1 MKGIID
7 SKEKILISDL
17 RERRQEWDNH
27 FLYHQGPWENEN
39 LKQFYYRIREIRGLA
54 PVALALSLAA
64 LFWRILFTSDMLYYR
79 DVFHY
84 SYPHIKFIHDAVQQG
99 FPPFWNPYLS
109 YGEPLLANPNYL
121 FFYPT
126 TLLVILLPVE
136 FAYQFH
142 YVLHFWFAAFG
153 VYLLARRWQQSRAAA
168 FFAAFVFVFSGPVLS
183 LGGFYNHAAAIA
195 WIPWALL
202 LTDRALEENTRR
214 RWLALGCVLA
224 LQFLASEPLTWMSTW
239 FLCAAYAFHQHG
251 NRKRILSR
259 ENGKILLPVASVA
272 VLALALSAV
281 ALLPALSLLE
291 QSQRGTTGLRF
302 GEVTYWSI
310 HPLYLLEM
318 VAPGIFGEALNNPSV
333 WMTLM
338 NGRNAPYYPSVFLGV
353 IPILLALL
361 GWVGGPKRLRG
372 FAAGACLT
380 FFVLALGMYTPVFG
394 LLYLLFPP
402 LGSIRFPAKFLI
414 PMLLFVALLAGWG
427 VDALRQ
433 GELDLARLKKRFYYP
448 VIGALSLFSLV
459 FLLSLAAP
467 GWTRNLAGLV
477 LEHADSLY
485 RWERIEP
492 LSEKAFQA
500 AQDYFVTRV
509 RLYFPGLIGLGLLGL
524 MWVRA
529 FTQGKFRRLLPG
541 VCAVGMLFLFS
552 QNYKA
557 NPTVPKEFYSHE
569 PSPLK
574 YMKGEPHTYRIC
586 HISDY
591 LSVPGQLDPAKQ
603 FINFD
608 KLAFTSQF
616 PPTARVSFRERLL
629 LKRAT
634 MLTGQYGSEDLDVER
649 SFPRFLV
656 ELWLHAH
663 SIAEDSEALDR
674 LLANINVRYV
684 ISQQERGHSGN
695 QLLAEF
701 EDGTATPS
709 YLYENRNFAPRAYI
723 AYEAEFNSDPK
734 ETLQRLSSE
743 PLWAKSEV
751 ILAAPAPS
759 ESSLLGNEIELPAAP
774 RKTAGVIEVS
784 DYTPNA
790 VTLQVLLTEPG
801 YVVLLDRYDPGFR
814 AVVDGE
820 ETDVYRANHLFR
832 AVRVPEGEHTVHFY
846 FRPKGLA
853 LGTLI
858 TLFTLIGVLVISVQ
872 ERRKSGGPKS
882 GDPKSGERTPS

>member
-1 MKGIID
+1 MKGNID
-7 SKEKILISDL
+7 SKEEILISDL
-17 RERRQEWDNH
+17 RDRRKEWDNH
-27 FLYHQGPWENEN
+27 FLYHQGPWETAKLNH
-39 LKQFYYRIREIRGLA
+39 LYSRIREIKGLA

-84 SYPHIKFIHDAVQQG
+84 SYPHIQFIHDAVRQG
-99 FPPFWNPYLS
+99 SFPFWNPFLS

-136 FAYQFH
+136 FAYKFH
-142 YVLHFWFAAFG
+142 YVFHFWFAAFG
-153 VYLLARRWQQSRAAA
+153 VYQLARRWRQSRAAA

-183 LGGFYNHAAAIA
+183 LGSFYNHAAAVA

-202 LTDRALEENTRR
+202 LTDRALEEKTRR
-214 RWLALGCVLA
+214 QWLALGGVLA
-224 LQFLASEPLTWMSTW
+224 LQFLASEPLTWMTTW
-239 FLCAAYAFHQHG
+239 FLCATYAFHQQG

-259 ENGKILLPVASVA
+259 ENGKILLPLASVA
-272 VLALALSAV
+272 VLALALSGV

-310 HPLYLLEM
+310 HPLYLVEM
-318 VAPGIFGEALNNPSV
+318 VAPGIFGEALNHPSV
-333 WMTLM
+333 WMTLL
-338 NGRNAPYYPSVFLGV
+338 NGRNAPYYPSMFLGV

-361 GWVGGPKRLRG
+361 GWVGGLKRLRG
-372 FAAGACLT
+372 FAAGTCLT
-380 FFVLALGMYTPVFG
+380 LFLLALGMYTPIFG

-427 VDALRQ
+427 VDALRR
-433 GELDLARLKKRFYYP
+433 GELDFPRLKKCFYYP

-467 GWTRNLAGLV
+467 GWTAKLAGLV
-477 LEHADSLY
+477 LQHADSLY

-492 LSEKAFQA
+492 LSEEAFQA

-509 RLYFPGLIGLGLLGL
+509 RFYFPGLIGLCLLGL

-541 VCAVGMLFLFS
+541 VCAVGMLFLFF
-552 QNYKA
+552 QNYQT
-557 NPTVPKEFYSHE
+557 NPTVPEEFYSYE
-569 PSPLK
+569 PTPLK
-574 YMKGEPHTYRIC
+574 FMKGNPHTYRIC

-591 LSVPGQLDPAKQ
+591 LSVPGQHDPQKQ
-603 FINFD
+603 FIKFD

-616 PPTARVSFRERLL
+616 PPTAPLSFRERLL

-634 MLTGQYGSEDLDVER
+634 MLTRRHGSYNIDVER
-649 SFPRFLV
+649 SFPRFMV
-656 ELWLHAH
+656 DLWFQARSLR
-663 SIAEDSEALDR
+663 EDPEAVDR
-674 LLANINVRYV
+674 LLAHTNVRYV
-684 ISQQERGHSGN
+684 ISQQERGHGGN
-695 QLLAEF
+695 RLLTELA
-701 EDGTATPS
+701 DGTPTPS
-709 YLYENRNFAPRAYI
+709 YLYENKNYAPRAYVAHE
-723 AYEAEFNSDPK
+723 AYFTLDPD
-734 ETLQRLSSE
+734 ETLRRLSSE
-743 PLWAKSEV
+743 RLWAKGEV
-751 ILAAPAPS
+751 ILAAPALAASSLSQGPQ
-759 ESSLLGNEIELPAAP
+759 ETPAQIPSSLLPL
-774 RKTAGVIEVS
+774 RKSASLIEVA

-790 VTLQVLLTEPG
+790 VTIEVTLSEPG
-801 YVVLLDRYDPGFR
+801 YVVLLDRYDPSFR
-814 AVVDGE
+814 AAVDGKE
-820 ETDVYRANHLFR
+820 ARVYRANQLFR
-832 AVRVPEGEHTVHFY
+832 AVPVPEGKHTVHFY
-846 FRPKGLA
+846 FRPRGLA

-858 TLFTLIGVLVISVQ
+858 SLLTLIGVLVVAVH
-872 ERRKSGGPKS
+872 ERRKSA
-882 GDPKSGERTPS
+882 ERNPS